1 MSKDNVKFRTSIGG
15 QALMEGILM
24 RGPDKQAIVVRKPDG
39 ELETKVEPV
48 KALRQKFPILGWPFI
63 RGSVNFV
70 ETMVNG
76 VKALTYSASFLP
88 EEETED
94 PSKLDL
100 WLDKHLG
107 GEKAEKAVIGVS
119 VFLGIILA
127 VGLFFLLPTVL
138 AGLFAKFVKSRILR
152 NLIEGVIRIV
162 IFLAYIILASKM
174 KEIKR
179 VWMYHGAE
187 HKTIFCYE
195 KGLPLTPENAMA
207 QSRFHPR
214 CGTSFL
220 FLVMIVSILVTSV
233 VSWTN
238 VWIRLILRI
247 ALLPVIVGIS
257 YELIKYAGRHDNVL
271 TAVLSAPGKAL
282 QRVTTAEPDES
293 MLEVAIAALKEVI
306 PEEAGRDKW

>member
-1 MSKDNVKFRTSIGG
+1 M
-15 QALMEGILM
+15 
-24 RGPDKQAIVVRKPDG
+24 IV
-39 ELETKVEPV
+39 
-48 KALRQKFPILGWPFI
+48 
-63 RGSVNFV
+63 
-70 ETMVNG
+70 
-76 VKALTYSASFLP
+76 SAQP
-88 EEETED
+88 
-94 PSKLDL
+94 
-100 WLDKHLG
+100 
-107 GEKAEKAVIGVS
+107 
-119 VFLGIILA
+119 
-127 VGLFFLLPTVL
+127 VL

-162 IFLAYIILASKM
+162 IFLTYIILASKM

-238 VWIRLILRI
+238 VWIRLLLRI

-306 PEEAGRDKW
+306 PEETGRDKW